1 MDKIAR
7 IRQEVGRLMELNNAS
22 MESTKKIS
30 RISAAGYYE
39 ALVDVENFLDTLSEE
54 PDKSLEE
61 EMEKFGEC
69 WPYPASFDGY
79 DKDWVDELTEECAK
93 HFYELGKNSK

>member
-1 MDKIAR
+1 MDKIEK

-30 RISAAGYYE
+30 RINAAGYYE

-61 EMEKFGEC
+61 AAEKYC
-69 WPYPASFDGY
+69 RTIY
-79 DKDWVDELTEECAK
+79 
-93 HFYELGKNSK
+93 FYGCG